1 VRTAPRRA
9 LVARPD
15 GITILQVPATDPLV
29 QPVRDLCYETLH
41 RPFGVTRND
50 AWNEA
55 DPAST
60 HIVALDGER
69 LAGYV
74 RLIVE
79 GGAGHVRQVSVAPAY
94 RERGIASDLV
104 ACAVGRA
111 RELDLPLAFLN
122 ARERA
127 VGMYERIGFRVTQG
141 PFRMGR
147 TFLPHVRMELPLR

>member
-1 VRTAPRRA
+1 VVLTRH
-9 LVARPD
+9 D
-15 GITILQVPATDPLV
+15 GITIVRTPASDPLLLG
-29 QPVRDLCYETLH
+29 VRDLCYETLH

-50 AWNEA
+50 AWNEG

-60 HIVALDGER
+60 HLLAMDGDHI
-69 LAGYV
+69 AGYV

-79 GGAGHVRQVSVAPAY
+79 GGGGHVRQVVVVPGY
-94 RERGIASDLV
+94 RGRRVASDLV

-111 RELDLPLAFLN
+111 RELGLPYAFLN

-127 VGMYERIGFRVTQG
+127 VGIYERIGFVVTDG

-147 TFLPHVRMELPLR
+147 TFLPHVRMELRLR

>member
-1 VRTAPRRA
+1 VGIDSRRPLLVRH
-9 LVARPD
+9 D
-15 GITILQVPATDPLV
+15 GISILQVPATDPVLP
-29 QPVRDLCYETLH
+29 QVRDLCYATLH

-60 HIVALDGER
+60 HIVALDGDR

-79 GGAGHVRQVSVAPAY
+79 GGAGHVRQVSVVPEY
-94 RERGIASDLV
+94 RSRGVASDLV
-104 ACAVGRA
+104 VCAVARA
-111 RELDLPLAFLN
+111 RELGLPLAFLN
-122 ARERA
+122 ARQRA
-127 VGMYERIGFRVTQG
+127 VGLYERVGFRVTEG

-147 TFLPHVRMELPLR
+147 TYLPHVRMEMPLR